1 MYLHDISKIIT
12 STPIAQDGVY
22 GDPAAH
28 FDFLTNEVWSTELI
42 HQNIPRQAYW
52 SLGPEASDA
61 KF

>member
-28 FDFLTNEVWSTELI
+28 LEFLTKEVRFTEMIPLI
-42 HQNIPRQAYW
+42 ILRHAYW
-52 SLGPEASDA
+52 SLEQEGSDA